1 MMNIGITLLYIAII
15 INSITIYFSLSKIRA
30 INIELADDLYETHE
44 KNIKLENKLYLIKN
58 KIEENSNGSFENFKN
73 QIKTIIEK

>member
-1 MMNIGITLLYIAII
+1 MMNIGITLPCIAII

>member
-1 MMNIGITLLYIAII
+1 MIDIGYILLCIAVIV
-15 INSITIYFSLSKIRA
+15 NSITIYIGNSKIRA
-30 INIELADDLYETHE
+30 INIDLADDLYETHE